1 MSAAGTATPPRVPGQ
16 TPAQIRRRAA
26 ALTPKK
32 EDSGSLRAAGQGGS
46 SSTMMRMYTNDDNPG
61 LKVDP
66 VIVLSLA
73 VVFVFSVVFLQSPH
87 QDREMVLEVKEG
99 TTKQLFSKNKDL

>member
-1 MSAAGTATPPRVPGQ
+1 MSDSGTATPPRGARPPPGA
-16 TPAQIRRRAA
+16 TGPQIRRRAA

-32 EDSGSLRAAGQGGS
+32 EVESLRSAGQGGS
-46 SSTMMRMYTNDDNPG
+46 SSTMMRLYTQDENPG

-73 VVFVFSVVFLQSPH
+73 VVFVFSVVSLH
-87 QDREMVLEVKEG
+87 LLTRVAKW
-99 TTKQLFSKNKDL
+99 FSK